1 MRAGLKVALLAAAV
15 VAALVLLVVIRPGEG
30 DDSQADEV
38 ARAEITVTDGEVSG
52 PERVEIE
59 QGQDV
64 VLVVESDAADE
75 VHVHGYDLLRSVAP
89 GEPARLEFQA
99 EMAGRFEME
108 LHEQELPL
116 TELVVTP

>member
-59 QGQDV
+59 QGQEV
-64 VLVVESDAADE
+64 LLVVESDVSDE
-75 VHVHGYDLLRSVAP
+75 VHIHGYDLLRSVAP
-89 GEPARLEFQA
+89 GAPARLEFRA
-99 EMAGRFEME
+99 EMAGRFEVE